1 MKRGY
6 QYLMLTGLG
15 ALLCLFLSVS
25 ANAQRGGGHSG
36 GGRSGGGQSFSRGGG
51 GGGFSGGGRS
61 SGGFS
66 GGGQSFSRGS
76 SGGGRSYGG
85 GQVSSGFSRGQSS
98 GSISRGRTTN
108 SYNGGS
114 FSRGRTTNG
123 FSSPQTQS
131 FQRGSAYSRGGSY
144 SGSPTFRRANPGSY
158 GGGYRG
164 SNGGY
169 RGSVSIRGG
178 FSRGGRYYPGGYGR
192 PYSYRGGVSSYRYSP
207 WASRGGY
214 YYNRGIYSSAYYPRL
229 GFSLGVLPYGYY
241 PFMWGSDR
249 FYYSGGYFYQYDN
262 NQYTVVEPPIGAAVN
277 SLPSNA
283 QAITINGQQ
292 FYEANGVYYTPITQD
307 DGSVV
312 YQVAGKD
319 GKLDTYS
326 NPENGYAPEN
336 DGYVGRQDNGG
347 GAVQAQPMDDVDQDI
362 AMPEIGDLFYSLP
375 TDSRKI
381 KIQGQNYFVSPD
393 DYYYQETRDQKGEKA
408 YKVMGTPDN
417 APGN

>member
-6 QYLMLTGLG
+6 QYLMLTGFTG
-15 ALLCLFLSVS
+15 LLCLFLSVS
-25 ANAQRGGGHSG
+25 ANAQRGGGHSGGG

-66 GGGQSFSRGS
+66 GGGQSFSRGN

-85 GQVSSGFSRGQSS
+85 GQVSGGFSRGQSS
-98 GSISRGRTTN
+98 GTFSRGRTTN

-123 FSSPQTQS
+123 LSSAQS
-131 FQRGSAYSRGGSY
+131 FQRGSAYSRGGSN
-144 SGSPTFRRANPGSY
+144 GSSPSFRRVNPGYSSA
-158 GGGYRG
+158 YRG
-164 SNGGY
+164 
-169 RGSVSIRGG
+169 SIRGG
-178 FSRGGRYYPGGYGR
+178 FSRGGRYYAGGYGR
-192 PYSYRGGVSSYRYSP
+192 PYSYGGSSYRYSP
-207 WASRGGY
+207 WATRGGY
-214 YYNRGIYSSAYYPRL
+214 YYNRGFYSSAYYPRL

-241 PFMWGSDR
+241 PFYWGNDR
-249 FYYSGGYFYQYDN
+249 FFYSGGYFYQYDN

-292 FYEANGVYYTPITQD
+292 FYELNGVYYTPITKD
-307 DGSVV
+307 DGTVA

-326 NPENGYAPEN
+326 SPENGYAPEN

-347 GAVQAQPMDDVDQDI
+347 AVNQDNGAVNAQPMDDVDTDI

-393 DYYYQETRDQKGEKA
+393 DYYYQETRDQKGNKA

>member
-15 ALLCLFLSVS
+15 GLLCLFLSVS

-36 GGRSGGGQSFSRGGG
+36 GGGGRSGGGPSFSRGGG

-66 GGGQSFSRGS
+66 GGGQSYSRGN

-98 GSISRGRTTN
+98 GSF
-108 SYNGGS
+108 NGGS
-114 FSRGRTTNG
+114 RYGGFSGGRTTNG
-123 FSSPQTQS
+123 FRSPQTQG
-131 FQRGSAYSRGGSY
+131 FQRGSAYSRGGAY
-144 SGSPTFRRANPGSY
+144 GGSPVFRRANPGY
-158 GGGYRG
+158 GGSYRG
-164 SNGGY
+164 
-169 RGSVSIRGG
+169 SIRGG
-178 FSRGGRYYPGGYGR
+178 FSRGGRYYSGGYGR
-192 PYSYRGGVSSYRYSP
+192 PYSYGGSYRYSP
-207 WASRGGY
+207 WSTRGGY
-214 YYNRGIYSSAYYPRL
+214 YYNRGFYSSAYYPRL

-241 PFMWGSDR
+241 PFYWGNDR
-249 FYYSGGYFYQYDN
+249 FFYSGGYFYQYDN

-292 FYEANGVYYTPITQD
+292 FYEANGVYYTPITKD
-307 DGSVV
+307 DGTIA

-326 NPENGYAPEN
+326 SPENGYAPEN

-347 GAVQAQPMDDVDQDI
+347 AVNAQPMDDVDTDI
-362 AMPEIGDLFYSLP
+362 AMPQIGDLFYTLP
-375 TDSRKI
+375 SDSRKI
-381 KIQGQNYFVSPD
+381 KIQGQTYFVSPD
-393 DYYYQETRDQKGEKA
+393 DYYYQETRDQKGDKA